1 MAEEEKV
8 EDTQEEGGKKRSGG
22 IFKILAI
29 VFGLIIVIA
38 VSVGVTLYMTGFFDV
53 QKEQSSTEVIEELE
67 NTMLDADGNP
77 IDANAGPEKQV
88 KEYPDPQKFEQSYQD
103 FKAKF
108 TVNVPSSKKY
118 VQFSLS
124 IMTFY
129 DERVL
134 TNVDKHETAL
144 RSAVISLVSLEPLET
159 YQSMDGRDGLL
170 VRIRDALNKVLMKYE
185 DFGGIEEVYFTE
197 FVIQ

>member
-1 MAEEEKV
+1 MAEEDKTD
-8 EDTQEEGGKKRSGG
+8 DTQEEGGKKRGGG

-38 VSVGVTLYMTGFFDV
+38 VSVGATLYLTGFFDV
-53 QKEQSSTEVIEELE
+53 EKEQTSTEVIEELE
-67 NTMLDADGNP
+67 NTMLDENGEPIADT
-77 IDANAGPEKQV
+77 GPEKQV

-108 TVNVPSSKKY
+108 TVNVPNSKKY

-134 TNVDKHETAL
+134 SNVDKHETAL
-144 RSAVISLVSLEPLET
+144 RSAVISLVSLEPIET
-159 YQSMDGRDGLL
+159 YQSVDGMDGLRL
-170 VRIRDALNKVLMKYE
+170 RIRDALNKVLMKFE

>member
-1 MAEEEKV
+1 MAEEEKT
-8 EDTQEEGGKKRSGG
+8 EDTQEEGGKKKGG
-22 IFKILAI
+22 LIKILAL
-29 VFGLIIVIA
+29 VFGFIIVIA
-38 VSVGVTLYMTGFFDV
+38 ISVGVTLYLTGFFDV
-53 QKEQSSTEVIEELE
+53 KKEQDSTEVIQDLE
-67 NTMLDADGNP
+67 KTMVDADGQP
-77 IDANAGPEKQV
+77 ITDKGPEKQV
-88 KEYPDPQKFEQSYQD
+88 KEFPNPTKFEQSYQD

-108 TVNVPSSKKY
+108 TVNVPDSKKY

-129 DERVL
+129 DQRVL

-144 RSAVISLVSLEPLET
+144 RSAVITLVSMEPQET
-159 YQSMDGRDGLL
+159 YQSLEGIDGLRE
-170 VRIRDALNKVLMKYE
+170 RIKNALNKVLMKYE

>member
-1 MAEEEKV
+1 MAEEDKTD
-8 EDTQEEGGKKRSGG
+8 DTQEEGGKKRGGG

-38 VSVGVTLYMTGFFDV
+38 VSVGATLYLTGFFDV
-53 QKEQSSTEVIEELE
+53 EKEQTSTEVIEELE
-67 NTMLDADGNP
+67 NTMLDENGEPIAD
-77 IDANAGPEKQV
+77 IGPEKQV

-108 TVNVPSSKKY
+108 TVNVPNSKKY

-134 TNVDKHETAL
+134 SNVDKHETAL
-144 RSAVISLVSLEPLET
+144 RSAVISLVSLEPIET
-159 YQSMDGRDGLL
+159 YQSVDGMDGLRL
-170 VRIRDALNKVLMKYE
+170 RIRDALNKVLMKFE

>member
-1 MAEEEKV
+1 MAEEDKTD
-8 EDTQEEGGKKRSGG
+8 DTQEEGGKKRGGG

-38 VSVGVTLYMTGFFDV
+38 VSVGATLYLTGFFDV
-53 QKEQSSTEVIEELE
+53 EKEQTSTEVIEELE
-67 NTMLDADGNP
+67 NTMLDENGEPIADT
-77 IDANAGPEKQV
+77 GPEKQV

-108 TVNVPSSKKY
+108 TVNVPNSKKY

-134 TNVDKHETAL
+134 SNGDKHETAL
-144 RSAVISLVSLEPLET
+144 RSAVISLVSLEPIET
-159 YQSMDGRDGLL
+159 YQSVDGMDGLRL
-170 VRIRDALNKVLMKYE
+170 RIRDALNKVLMKFE